1 MYVYIYIYTVYNYM
15 YIYIYIKYIHGGYK
29 PTSLG
34 KPGKL
39 TFLRMIQV
47 VTGDFEKVI
56 LDEIQHL
63 VGGFKHQFNFP

>member
-1 MYVYIYIYTVYNYM
+1 MYVYIYTVYN

-63 VGGFKHQFNFP
+63 VGGFKHQFYFP